1 MPILSSFGALRRT
14 TVQTR
19 QNYSANFNDA
29 SYCTFSA
36 GSLSP
41 GSSPFSV
48 EFFLNMTAIPA
59 AGTQDVILDF
69 GYSALA
75 SGMRIRVDEYST
87 ITASISTSS
96 STYTLINS
104 TPISAGVWVYV
115 AVSRVS
121 GGSTR
126 LFVNTTAGTSQSITA
141 SISMPSNRFGTGVN
155 TLTTSFLNGRIA
167 SLRYNN
173 GTGFSTATIPT
184 APLTATAQTQI
195 LTFQTPTLINEV
207 GGAAPSTNTGV
218 TVSQTG
224 PF

>member
-1 MPILSSFGALRRT
+1 MPILSSFGTLRRT
-14 TVQTR
+14 PVQTR

-59 AGTQDVILDF
+59 AGTEDVILDF
-69 GYSALA
+69 GYSTYVRGL
-75 SGMRIRVDEYST
+75 RIVFDEFSKVV
-87 ITASISTSS
+87 AEISTSS
-96 STYTLINS
+96 NIYILSNATTV
-104 TPISAGVWVYV
+104 SAGVWVYV

-126 LFVNTTAGTSQSITA
+126 LFVNSTQSSVPNITA
-141 SISMPSNRFGTGVN
+141 SLSFTSNRFGTGVN
-155 TLTTSFLNGRIA
+155 TMTTNFLNGRIA
-167 SLRYNN
+167 SLRYNI
-173 GTGFSTATIPT
+173 GSGFSTATIPT
-184 APLTATAQTQI
+184 APLTATAQTKI
-195 LTFQTPTLINEV
+195 LTFQTPTLINEI